1 MDVIIFYVIMVL
13 GATYLEEGGP
23 NKDSYACPVYCA
35 ANHKHLAFKDTTV
48 VYSNM
53 AKNDNTGFLSGLFNL
68 IGGKQGT
75 EIDALPVGESSFDNL
90 KEMKRNVDTRQQ
102 QLLAKS
108 TAVNDMRDEGV
119 SEEIISS
126 VMPRSEPIG
135 QSYEVEPE
143 IGQSFETIV
152 NPPYNKAFETMAPD
166 NTRVDTL
173 VKEAEQDITKPM
185 DMADVWGAVYQSE
198 SDTDKMD
205 LFREHQKDFKDP
217 YKKESLHNISN
228 VADIAGDVFDGDEGI
243 SGGKLANLLYATGA
257 HESGGGK
264 WDKQKGGGPALGY
277 FQVEPK
283 TAKDLIKNSSAYFG
297 PKAKAHFKT
306 ILGKD
311 VNLSNISDKDL
322 ESLLMS
328 DLGSAIFAGAKYLAG
343 AKTKGSAYLNYLK

>member
-1 MDVIIFYVIMVL
+1 MDVIVFYVFMVL
-13 GATYLEEGGP
+13 GATYLDEGGP

-35 ANHKHLAFKDTTV
+35 VNHKHLAFKDTTV

-75 EIDALPVGESSFDNL
+75 EIDALPVGESSLDNL
-90 KEMKRNVDTRQQ
+90 KEMQRNRGSFLDNYQD
-102 QLLAKS
+102 AKEAQVA
-108 TAVNDMRDEGV
+108 AVTDMRNEGV
-119 SEEIISS
+119 SEDIIAS
-126 VMPRSEPIG
+126 VMPKSD
-135 QSYEVEPE
+135 
-143 IGQSFETIV
+143 
-152 NPPYNKAFETMAPD
+152 KAFETIAPD
-166 NTRVDTL
+166 NTKVDML
-173 VKEAEQDITKPM
+173 VSEATRDITKPM

-205 LFREHQKDFKDP
+205 LFREHQETFKDP

-228 VADIAGDVFDGDEGI
+228 VSDIAGDVFHGDEGI
-243 SGGKLANLLYATGA
+243 SGKKLADILYATGV

-264 WDKQKGGGPALGY
+264 WDRQKGGGPALGY

-297 PKAKAHFKT
+297 PKAKSHFKS

-328 DLGSAIFAGAKYLAG
+328 DIGSAIFAGAKYLAG
-343 AKTKGSAYLNYLK
+343 AKAKGSAYLDYLK